1 MKIHTLKKTL
11 GSVALLSALMVAPSA
26 FAGTMATTTGQAM
39 IGHNGNVVVRNAE
52 VTSVSGNVVN
62 AIARFANIV
71 TSWVFTTNASTTI
84 GANNTTSASTT
95 DIHVGDR
102 INVAGTLSAL
112 GSVVSVNASKIMD
125 KTSMTS
131 FKSKVGTIQSVN
143 TGNGTFVLKTGAK
156 TLTVQ
161 TNATTAFTVKTTATS
176 TATATTLSALPI
188 NGTVEVQGTVNGD
201 GTVLTATKVL
211 VKPTIM
217 KTDKK
222 SWEDLKKEW
231 KDTRKEDK
239 ENGNRKGLFHI
250 SLGNH

>member
-1 MKIHTLKKTL
+1 MKKTL
-11 GSVALLSALMVAPSA
+11 GSVALLSALLVAPSA
-26 FAGTMATTTGQAM
+26 FADTTATTTGQAM

-84 GANNTTSASTT
+84 GANNTTSATIA
-95 DIHVGDR
+95 DIHVGDH

-112 GSVVSVNASKIMD
+112 GAVVSVNASKIMD
-125 KTSMTS
+125 KTSMAN

-143 TGNGTFVLKTGAK
+143 TGNGTFILKTGDK

-161 TNATTAFTVKTTATS
+161 TNAATAFTVKTSATS
-176 TATATTLSALPI
+176 TVTTTLAALPI
-188 NGTVEVQGTVNGD
+188 NGKVEVQGTVNTD
-201 GTVLTATKVL
+201 GTILTATKVL

-217 KTDKK
+217 NTDKK

-231 KDTRKEDK
+231 KDSRKEDK
-239 ENGNRKGLFHI
+239 EHGNRKGLFHV